1 MQRELQAFQDFLEL
15 VRSHVYSEPLTDLHV
30 AVMDQIIPKVHNE
43 HGIQGPMLDIGCG
56 DGYAMDKLK
65 GLGVGDIMGITLS
78 SDDAAAARARG
89 FDVTEQDM
97 SFTGFGDGSFKW
109 LWVRHALEHSP
120 FPLLTLLEFHRL
132 LDDDGKAYIEM
143 PSPKC
148 TRLLEAY
155 DNHYSI
161 MGPRQWTC
169 LMRRAGFTIVDQGEV
184 KFDITSKQD
193 PDYAGTEVYEWYV
206 IQKPAK

>member
-1 MQRELQAFQDFLEL
+1 MQRELQSFQDFLEL
-15 VRSHVYSEPLTDLHV
+15 VRGHVYSEPLTDLHI
-30 AVMDQIIPKVHNE
+30 AVMDQIIPKVHGE
-43 HGIQGPMLDIGCG
+43 HRIQGPMLDIGCG
-56 DGYAMDKLK
+56 DGYAMDKLRS
-65 GLGVGDIMGITLS
+65 LGVEDIIGITLS
-78 SDDAAAARARG
+78 SDDAEAARARG

-132 LDDDGKAYIEM
+132 LEPGGKAYIEM

-148 TRLLEAY
+148 TRLLESY

-169 LMRRAGFTIVDQGEV
+169 LMKRAGFKLLDQGEV
-184 KFDITSKQD
+184 KFDITSKED
-193 PDYAGTEVYEWYV
+193 PDFAGTEVYEWYV
-206 IQKPAK
+206 LIKSP

>member
-1 MQRELQAFQDFLEL
+1 MQRELQSFQDFLEL
-15 VRSHVYSEPLTDLHV
+15 VRSHVYSEPLTDLHI
-30 AVMDQIIPKVHNE
+30 AVMDQIIPKIHSE
-43 HGIQGPMLDIGCG
+43 HKIQGPLLDIGCG

-65 GLGVGDIMGITLS
+65 SLGVQDIIGITLS
-78 SDDAAAARARG
+78 SDDAVAARSRG
-89 FDVTEQDM
+89 FEVTEQDM
-97 SFTGFGDGSFKW
+97 SFTNFGDSSFNW

-132 LDDDGKAYIEM
+132 LEPGGKAYIEM

-148 TRLLEAY
+148 TRLLESY

-161 MGPRQWTC
+161 MGPRQWSC
-169 LMRRAGFTIVDQGEV
+169 LMRRAGFNIVDQGEV
-184 KFDITSKQD
+184 KFDITSKED

-206 IQKPAK
+206 LIKNP